1 MKIYITSRFK
11 GSQENRA
18 EIERLCL
25 AVRDAGIEDFHFIR
39 DVENFQPNF
48 FKTQEEL
55 WENARNQIA
64 ECYALLIDITDHPSG
79 GRLIE
84 AGIAYALDK
93 PVYVIMKN
101 DTVYKDF
108 YTGIADA
115 IFKYNSIEDVTDHL
129 KSI

>member
-18 EIERLCL
+18 EIEKLCL

-64 ECYALLIDITDHPSG
+64 ECDALLIDITDQPSG

-101 DTVYKDF
+101 DTIYKDF

>member
-1 MKIYITSRFK
+1 MTSRFK

-64 ECYALLIDITDHPSG
+64 KCDALLIDITDHPSG

-101 DTVYKDF
+101 DTIYKDF

>member
-18 EIERLCL
+18 EIEKLCL

-64 ECYALLIDITDHPSG
+64 ECDALLIDITDHPSG

-101 DTVYKDF
+101 DTIYKDF

>member
-64 ECYALLIDITDHPSG
+64 ECDALLIDITDQPSG

-101 DTVYKDF
+101 DTIYKDF